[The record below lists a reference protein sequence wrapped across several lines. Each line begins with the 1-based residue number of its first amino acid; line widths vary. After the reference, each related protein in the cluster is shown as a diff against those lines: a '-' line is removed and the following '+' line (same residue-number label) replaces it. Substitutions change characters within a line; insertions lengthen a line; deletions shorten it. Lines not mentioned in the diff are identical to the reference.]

1 MRKIELIL
9 ILLFLGTLALY
20 SQLPVKGD
28 WTTRLGNDPHQAKDA
43 RTLYHKIFHGRL
55 TRLYT
60 HYNFQGQDSGMI
72 LHLLYREFSLLFFFI
87 FDEAVYTIECK
98 SSVVTDDTS
107 TSISIWKTCDDM
119 A

>member
-43 RTLYHKIFHGRL
+43 RTLYHKIFQSPNSPVIRG
-55 TRLYT
+55 
-60 HYNFQGQDSGMI
+60 N
-72 LHLLYREFSLLFFFI
+72 E
-87 FDEAVYTIECK
+87 EK
-98 SSVVTDDTS
+98 SVLASF
-107 TSISIWKTCDDM
+107 